1 MPPEI
6 EDGSQ
11 AIVDELEEINLATTE
26 DLKPIFVSVVL
37 NDEEMAQY
45 EQLFQAY
52 KDVFTW
58 GYQDMP
64 GWIQMSLSISWSF
77 LKVSSQ

>member
-1 MPPEI
+1 LGTI
-6 EDGSQ
+6 EDP
-11 AIVDELEEINLATTE
+11 
-26 DLKPIFVSVVL
+26 KPIFVSAIL

-45 EQLFQAY
+45 EQLLQEY

-64 GWIQMSLSISWSF
+64 DLDPNVAVHK
-77 LKVSSQ
+77 LAVSEGVKPVKQP